1 MADRLSIEARS
12 ALMGRIHSKDTK
24 PEMVV
29 RRMLHGMGY
38 RYVLH
43 DRRLPGSPDIVFP
56 ARKKIVLVHG
66 CFWHGH
72 HCGRGFRPARN
83 AQFWSEKIDGN
94 RARDRKNVRRLRAEG
109 WSVLTV
115 WECATRRDRLAALER
130 RLALFLLPN

>member
-1 MADRLSIEARS
+1 MADRLSPEGRS
-12 ALMGRIHSKDTK
+12 ALMGRIHSKDTL

-29 RRMLHGMGY
+29 RRMLHAMGY

-56 ARKKIVLVHG
+56 SRKKIVFVHG

-72 HCGRGFRPARN
+72 HCGRGFRPTHN
-83 AQFWSEKIDGN
+83 AQFWSAKIDGN
-94 RARDRKNVRRLRAEG
+94 RARDRKNARRLRAEG

-115 WECATRRDRLAALER
+115 WECATRRGRLAALER
-130 RLALFLLPN
+130 RLALFLRPK